1 MPRIH
6 VLGAG
11 TPTPTPTR
19 FGTAYVV
26 EVDGEFIMFDCGP
39 AATHKLVQAG
49 MFPTQID
56 NLFFTHH
63 HFDHDVDYPCFLL
76 TRWDQSIGKENDLKV
91 FGPTLTESITAKL
104 IGPDGAFTH
113 DWKARVNHPLSQQV
127 YVNRGGKLPRKPP
140 SVDARDVGVGTVHT
154 AKKWEVTS
162 APAEHVQPYLD
173 SLAYRM
179 DTTSGSIVFTGDTQ
193 PCQSVVDLAKGA
205 DALVCMCWD
214 DQDEMNSVGEGFG
227 QCGTVGAAEMAAEAG
242 VKKLLLAHIGPHLS
256 QHGVMEKGIGDVR
269 RIFDGEVIFTEE
281 IMPVD
286 VDGDDGLYE
295 DSHAGGSSHDH
306 GHDHGNGHSHT
317 H

>member
-1 MPRIH
+1 
-6 VLGAG
+6 
-11 TPTPTPTR
+11 
-19 FGTAYVV
+19 
-26 EVDGEFIMFDCGP
+26 
-39 AATHKLVQAG
+39 
-49 MFPTQID
+49 
-56 NLFFTHH
+56 
-63 HFDHDVDYPCFLL
+63 
-76 TRWDQSIGKENDLKV
+76 
-91 FGPTLTESITAKL
+91 
-104 IGPDGAFTH
+104 
-113 DWKARVNHPLSQQV
+113 
-127 YVNRGGKLPRKPP
+127 
-140 SVDARDVGVGTVHT
+140 
-154 AKKWEVTS
+154 
-162 APAEHVQPYLD
+162 
-173 SLAYRM
+173 M

-242 VKKLLLAHIGPHLS
+242 VKKLLLAHIGPHLT

-286 VDGDDGLYE
+286 VDSDDGLYE

-306 GHDHGNGHSHT
+306 SNGHSHT